1 MIIDDQVTARDEVKR
16 ILNEARDAIREIE
29 IGVGELN
36 SRIVELLLLADIP
49 DRDER
54 DEVEQLANDVGVEV
68 NTLFEELDRRFEMLR
83 KEIAAT
89 IGGDDKH
96 HNDDDSD

>member
-29 IGVGELN
+29 IGVDELN
-36 SRIVELLLLADIP
+36 SLIVELLLLADIP

-54 DEVEQLANDVGVEV
+54 DEVEQPANDVGVEA

-89 IGGDDKH
+89 IGGDDKDD
-96 HNDDDSD
+96 NDDDSD